1 MIVIE
6 CIKKW
11 NIASMRKKE
20 KEMRA
25 CGLDVCVMQEI
36 GEALSIVLTIF

>member
-1 MIVIE
+1 
-6 CIKKW
+6 
-11 NIASMRKKE
+11 MRKKE

-36 GEALSIVLTIF
+36 GEALSIVLTIFQIVKIIHEDK